1 MMAWDGLG
9 SPAWWV
15 GLQGDAS
22 AAELVAF
29 KSAAV
34 SYPGVPTGANIY
46 DSAKNRAAMDILAH
60 SMYASGSGGIGILH
74 LESAIMNWLSSS
86 GTGPFGLNPNAF
98 NSSLAKY
105 SVAGWNRIQQI
116 YGHGE
121 FFDPQMVA
129 NSGYHAPVAPIWI
142 EDLPASRG
150 LGILEMIDSQT
161 VRDLVGD
168 FGETHSISPLIDSL
182 TVLDLLQGLDASI
195 DNPRFTKIMK
205 TMSNRVDEID
215 NTPIQTALTAGLA
228 TLSSLIVGLPLT
240 TLATYL
246 NDDKL
251 YDGDAMENFVNAL
264 TLVFTG
270 KPGTLSQ
277 KLRADGTAD
286 PLAYADIN
294 ERNKLHDALKA
305 IRDSLAYQQSAGQV
319 QIVALA
325 SLTASQ
331 IAQLAK
337 TDLGVRYALSELLPF
352 AITGNDQ
359 IYAPFNTDG
368 DLDYFNEQTGTG
380 TWTDDYIKDR
390 AAMLAW
396 KIQYD
401 YGNRD
406 IDDLL
411 LSLGDKQYD
420 ADWDTK
426 LQGNW
431 DFVDLGTTLPNG
443 DPLTLAIDGDGVS
456 LHDHQIVFGTKSSD
470 TLTGSGAED
479 RLYGNA
485 GNDTLLGGAGH
496 DALDGGR
503 GDDILNGGTGHDIY
517 RWRTG
522 DGNDTIIDPD
532 GGWLFINNS
541 GVELNAAGAFIRQ
554 KDGAGNP
561 LDTWKRTLP
570 DGSTLSIVQT
580 PNAPW
585 KLALQD
591 GSTLQ
596 LGEAQD
602 DFQSGDFG
610 IQLFDPESTT
620 ETYTG
625 DASANLLMNVNMA
638 GLGETPSFDLYTLPE
653 AQVEYLGQ
661 AGSDFIQTDQA
672 NDWIE
677 GGADNDYVL
686 ANHGGR
692 DLILGGAGNDYIHI
706 GDPDPKNDGGA
717 SSKRIIPATNQAY
730 VDGGD
735 GNDTITVLRSYLP
748 MALATSGLKVGT
760 AYQLSDLGNFAS
772 LWADSYAGIER
783 SWTTFYTFPD
793 TPAFSFTGWERDG
806 VALAINNEGG
816 LNLYVSFLAPVASF
830 STIDPNTH
838 VLTQFSPF
846 LGYRSIWDNDDTSTH
861 TLLGGNGNDM
871 VEGGLGNDFVDGGDG
886 DDSLDGE
893 WGDDTMF
900 GGQGAD
906 VLLGGEGDDWMAGDD
921 DADSLIGEEGNDIL
935 YGGNGNDELFG
946 DTPFN
951 STYQHG
957 DDQLYGGAGND
968 NLYGGGGNDWL
979 EGGADDDWLE
989 GGDGND
995 TYILDGDSNDR
1006 ILDKSGT
1013 TEIRLLDGGNRTEI
1027 SLSTTGPTGD
1037 IEFHL
1042 KNGHTIT
1049 LINGLFAEA
1058 TSIFFA
1064 DGSNVSLSN
1073 WVATSLKTPV
1083 NLVASGD
1090 TYVLQGGAAIDVLT
1104 GHSGPNVLRGGG
1116 GNDILIGNPGSL
1128 SAVTT
1133 DISTL
1138 VIHARGTPVDGLYPT
1153 MQVFV
1158 EGTLVQQFTVDAASY
1173 TPYTV
1178 NPANLGVSADQI
1190 DIVFTNDAYRPDI
1203 GQDRNLFVQDI
1214 EVNGQIYKA
1223 TDSGVLLDFGAGA
1236 AAFDGRNLRF
1246 GQESVNSNGALRFTL
1261 GDNDFLDGGSG
1272 IDQMTGG
1279 YGNDTY
1285 VVDNPGD
1292 GVTEAANGG
1301 VDTIRTHLDY
1311 TLGQNVENLWLTGSA
1326 HVYGVGNAEANLM
1339 MGNAG
1344 NNTLNGDDG
1353 NDTLLGNGGNDI
1365 LFGGGGNDILY
1376 GGAGNDWLFG
1386 GLEQDAMYGGA
1397 GDDNYVV
1404 IQPGATLQE
1413 NANEGMDTV
1422 HSQISFTLGNHFE
1435 NLLLTGSSAI
1445 NGTGNAL
1452 ANTLTGND
1460 AKNSIL
1466 GQAGDDIL
1474 YGKGGDDWLVGGAG
1488 ADLIDGGDG
1497 RDWAVYSGSSQGVN
1511 INLALN
1517 AAQGGDAQGDTFNSV
1532 EMVFGSN
1539 HDDTLVGDAGNN
1551 ILQGAAGN
1559 DLLDGG
1565 TGRDSA
1571 SYYSSQGD
1579 GVVDLAAGTAS
1590 DGYGG
1595 TDTLLNIED
1604 ISGSNLGNDRLYGDA
1619 YANSISGNGGNDELH
1634 GRAGNDWM
1642 HGGLGNDLLVGGTG
1656 NDTLLGAQGN
1666 DIYLFQRG
1674 DGSDTWTD
1682 YDTTPGNVDVAR
1694 FGAGIA
1700 HDQIWFRQVG
1710 NDLEASIIGSTDK
1723 ALIKNWFTEDAYHLE
1738 RFEAGDGKVLL
1749 DSQLD
1754 ALVSAMAGFAPP
1766 AAGQTVLPG
1775 AYQDALAPVLATNW
1789 Q

>member
-1 MMAWDGLG
+1 MTTSIEYALMASNAYAVKKTVTHDNNTIPIPSGWVDMEIDGQNDDSG
-9 SPAWWV
+9 FTAR
-15 GLQGDAS
+15 
-22 AAELVAF
+22 AF
-29 KSAAV
+29 KNTTTGEIVIAYTGTTFEGNVVDKTKDWLLANLPAGSGAFLAPQVTDAAKFYLDV
-34 SYPGVPTGANIY
+34 LNANPTANISFTGHSLGGGLASLMAVY
-46 DSAKNRAAMDILAH
+46 FDRPATVFDEAPFEKSADSKDILDDLEH
-60 SMYASGSGGIGILH
+60 ELTQYCTTKGYALPTPFLDYVALDVWNG
-74 LESAIMNWLSSS
+74 AIIPS
-86 GTGPFGLNPNAF
+86 P
-98 NSSLAKY
+98 
-105 SVAGWNRIQQI
+105 
-116 YGHGE
+116 
-121 FFDPQMVA
+121 
-129 NSGYHAPVAPIWI
+129 
-142 EDLPASRG
+142 SR
-150 LGILEMIDSQT
+150 
-161 VRDLVGD
+161 
-168 FGETHSISPLIDSL
+168 
-182 TVLDLLQGLDASI
+182 
-195 DNPRFTKIMK
+195 
-205 TMSNRVDEID
+205 
-215 NTPIQTALTAGLA
+215 
-228 TLSSLIVGLPLT
+228 
-240 TLATYL
+240 
-246 NDDKL
+246 
-251 YDGDAMENFVNAL
+251 
-264 TLVFTG
+264 
-270 KPGTLSQ
+270 
-277 KLRADGTAD
+277 
-286 PLAYADIN
+286 
-294 ERNKLHDALKA
+294 A
-305 IRDSLAYQQSAGQV
+305 IRDDQVTHYYVRDEILSKLQDFAGQALLLGIGLVDKGKLFTLAANVEPLYGQQFYLEGNATSGNGWGWPGFKGNPVDMHAV
-319 QIVALA
+319 QLLDAFLMSPA
-325 SLTASQ
+325 FLFASQ
-331 IAQLAK
+331 
-337 TDLGVRYALSELLPF
+337 TTPELLQALF
-352 AITGNDQ
+352 KSEFNYDQ
-359 IYAPFNTDG
+359 KSA
-368 DLDYFNEQTGTG
+368 DYN
-380 TWTDDYIKDR
+380 
-390 AAMLAW
+390 
-396 KIQYD
+396 
-401 YGNRD
+401 
-406 IDDLL
+406 L
-411 LSLGDKQYD
+411 LSLLVRRQVAGEKPLEALA
-420 ADWDTK
+420 ADIGRIRSELAAPGVGSDPGIGFT
-426 LQGNW
+426 LTNLALSLHYAQGRQRESGAESGAFQQVYAPLDGGIQITRNPAHEQW
-431 DFVDLGTTLPNG
+431 TVHSFANLEMWLRGQVDLGAYSLAGIERYSLSDGRSMLASTPNDARSDFMLG
-443 DPLTLAIDGDGVS
+443 SDKADVLQGGDGNDY
-456 LHDHQIVFGTKSSD
+456 LFGEFGSD
-470 TLTGSGAED
+470 WLEGGK
-479 RLYGNA
+479 GN
-485 GNDTLLGGAGH
+485 
-496 DALDGGR
+496 
-503 GDDILNGGTGHDIY
+503 DILNGGFGQDIY
-517 RWRTG
+517 RYRTG
-522 DGNDTIIDPD
+522 DGSDKIIDPD
-532 GGWLFINNS
+532 GGWLYIND
-541 GVELNAAGAFIRQ
+541 GLQELNAAGAFIRQ
-554 KDGAGNP
+554 KDAQGNA
-561 LDTWKRTLP
+561 LNVWTRTLP
-570 DGSTLSIVQT
+570 GGSTLTLTHNS
-580 PNAPW
+580 PW
-585 KLALQD
+585 TLVLQD

-638 GLGETPSFDLYTLPE
+638 GLGETPSLDLYTLPE

-748 MALATSGLKVGT
+748 MALATSGLKAGT

-772 LWADSYAGIER
+772 LWADNYAGIER

-806 VALAINNEGG
+806 VALARNNEGG

-830 STIDPNTH
+830 SAIDPNTH

-1083 NLVASGD
+1083 NLVAGGD

-1214 EVNGQIYKA
+1214 EVNGHIYKA
-1223 TDSGVLLDFGAGA
+1223 TDSGVLLDVGAAA

-1246 GQESVNSNGALRFTL
+1246 GQEGIYSNGALRFTL

-1279 YGNDTY
+1279 SGNDTY

-1292 GVTEAANGG
+1292 GVSEAANGG
-1301 VDTIRTHLDY
+1301 VDTVRTHLDY
-1311 TLGQNVENLWLTGSA
+1311 TLGQNLENLWLTGSA

-1353 NDTLLGNGGNDI
+1353 NDTLIGNGGNDI
-1365 LFGGGGNDILY
+1365 LFGGGGNDILL

-1386 GLEQDAMYGGA
+1386 GLEQDEMYGGA
-1397 GDDNYVV
+1397 GDDNYMV

-1422 HSQISFTLGNHFE
+1422 HSEISFTLGNHFE

-1474 YGKGGDDWLVGGAG
+1474 YGMGGDDWLVGGAG

-1551 ILQGAAGN
+1551 VLQGAAGN

-1565 TGRDSA
+1565 AGRDSTA
-1571 SYYSSQGD
+1571 YYSSPGD
-1579 GVVDLAAGTAS
+1579 VVVDLAAGTAS

-1595 TDTLLNIED
+1595 TDTLLNFED

-1738 RFEAGDGKVLL
+1738 RFEAGDGKALL
-1749 DSQLD
+1749 HSQVD

-1775 AYQDALAPVLATNW
+1775 AYQDALTPVLATNW